1 MKKLILGFAAVLAM
15 IAFSTTTL
23 TAEESKCG
31 AGKCGTEKPA
41 KPVKPESKCG
51 EGKCGTDKPKPDAK
65 CGAGKCGG
73 K

>member
-1 MKKLILGFAAVLAM
+1 MKKLTLGFAAVLAM
-15 IAFSTTTL
+15 IAFGTTTL
-23 TAEESKCG
+23 TAEDAKCG
-31 AGKCGTEKPA
+31 EGKCGTSKPT
-41 KPVKPESKCG
+41 KPESKCG